1 MNKKKKIL
9 LFLAGVI
16 LVVSLALF
24 MDYLQYLNKQ
34 PTELENI
41 TIEIKEGT
49 LTKTGATI
57 IITDFNKKKNIYSEE
72 YRIDQKRKQKWKEL
86 EGNEVWFDLIGHL
99 VDENHQLER
108 KLDWKAR
115 YGELKPGEYRIVTPV
130 NGDYI
135 AVKFTIE

>member
-1 MNKKKKIL
+1 
-9 LFLAGVI
+9 
-16 LVVSLALF
+16 